1 MLQCWWRQNERQS
14 SGWLLCSRKRPR
26 PLFVFNLVRFS
37 FPVSRVLRD
46 HIPLAASCQP
56 LLIFSSAGW
65 RFKGPKQANA
75 GLPQLLAADLIH
87 FETALYWHN
96 NNTTTTHP
104 TTAQTKRRRAHQPT
118 SFPLK
123 NRQRPPPAPPYH
135 YPVALS
141 SPATFWFLSPLPRHP
156 RPINSDHIKELSLF
170 GAQVGCRYLPTHP
183 YLSTGLGTLLTQS
196 YFVASAS
203 FFSLHLY
210 RPQNS
215 HKLPNASPANGSSL
229 FCFRPTSTCVCP
241 AHTRARSPPHYKQAQ
256 QNIISPVPA
265 LLHLLASFSPSVSCR
280 PYLHQ
285 ISIRA
290 S

>member
-46 HIPLAASCQP
+46 PSPLAASCQP

-170 GAQVGCRYLPTHP
+170 GAQVGCKYLPTHP

-203 FFSLHLY
+203 FFFPFIFTAHKIAISFPTPVQPTEAPCFVSDP
-210 RPQNS
+210 PQPAS
-215 HKLPNASPANGSSL
+215 ARHTHARALPHI
-229 FCFRPTSTCVCP
+229 TSK
-241 AHTRARSPPHYKQAQ
+241 HSR
-256 QNIISPVPA
+256 I
-265 LLHLLASFSPSVSCR
+265 
-280 PYLHQ
+280 
-285 ISIRA
+285 
-290 S
+290 